1 MINLED
7 YETVIIMKPHLVDD
21 EISKI
26 VSTVED
32 NIIQK
37 HGELI
42 SKPYIEKR
50 KLAYQIDKF
59 SEGYYA
65 FFYYVG
71 NIDITKRLEGL
82 CRFNENVLRF
92 LNFRLETRDSIL
104 QNEKESLDEEKSA
117 DSEENDVDEEE
128 EEE

>member
-1 MINLED
+1 VINLED